1 MRARKWD
8 FEAAKSM
15 LFESETWRREFKV
28 DELYENFSF
37 PEKEAVSELYP
48 KSVSYTHLTL
58 PTKA

>member
-37 PEKEAVSELYP
+37 PEKEAVSL
-48 KSVSYTHLTL
+48 SLIHI
-58 PTKA
+58 